1 MHPQVEDVRSLGVV
15 LAVTVISGSEE
26 SYFNYLR
33 DRLYNYFIDRR
44 ILLRSLGNVIY
55 IMPPYCIT
63 NDELSIVYAAISDL
77 LDELNVLMK
86 YYYVILI

>member
-1 MHPQVEDVRSLGVV
+1 MHPQVEEVRSLGVV

-44 ILLRSLGNVIY
+44 ILLRPLGNVIY
-55 IMPPYCIT
+55 IMPPYCIS
-63 NDELSIVYAAISDL
+63 NEELSIVYSAISDL
-77 LDELNVLMK
+77 LDELNV
-86 YYYVILI
+86 